1 MLDVYLAGEG
11 KVHGFEEIVFRE
23 RYEPKNRIEE
33 INWELIDCGCNV
45 HNFVFNFYDFVTWET
60 DPKKYAEFDFTYRT
74 SVEHFLY

>member
-33 INWELIDCGCNV
+33 INWRRID
-45 HNFVFNFYDFVTWET
+45 
-60 DPKKYAEFDFTYRT
+60 RT
-74 SVEHFLY
+74 FKIEVQQNIRFFMGSNP